1 MTLTLL
7 PSFSPDL
14 RDKFIRTELE
24 LFKQRFDSDDQ
35 HERSQFLKSLNFDW
49 TVVDD
54 TEKRVYEKQLKACM
68 PWSAQR
74 DGQFASES
82 WVKVCHTC
90 ANLNIVG
97 DGCNGLTLLAL
108 GAMVYGA

>member
-1 MTLTLL
+1 MVSQLQLFAHII
-7 PSFSPDL
+7 SSPDL

-54 TEKRVYEKQLKACM
+54 SEKRMYEKQLKACM
-68 PWSAQR
+68 PWGAQR
-74 DGQFASES
+74 DSQFASES
-82 WVKVCHTC
+82 WVKVS
-90 ANLNIVG
+90 
-97 DGCNGLTLLAL
+97 TLL
-108 GAMVYGA
+108 YQSDPC